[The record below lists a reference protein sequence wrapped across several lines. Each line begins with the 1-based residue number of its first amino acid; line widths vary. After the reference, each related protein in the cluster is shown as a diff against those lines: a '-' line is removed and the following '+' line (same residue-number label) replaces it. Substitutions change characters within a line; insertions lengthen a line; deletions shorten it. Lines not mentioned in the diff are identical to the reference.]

1 MPESA
6 LIEPPVL
13 LVEDDE
19 NLREALTVT
28 LELARVPHVSVG
40 SAEEAISRLA
50 GNEFSMLISD
60 IRLPAADGLTLLAAA
75 RERAPDLPVVLMTAY
90 ADVALAV
97 RALKEGARDFLT
109 KPFMPDH
116 LVEVVSRHRRK
127 IIPGKSSPTPVAID
141 PASRAVLARCQR
153 VAGTDATVLLLGE
166 SGVGKDVFAH
176 HLHDSSPRGGKPY
189 IALNCAAIPEN
200 LLESTLF
207 GHERGAFTGATK
219 TQAGKFEQA
228 NGGTLFLDEIGEMP
242 IETQAKLLRVL
253 QDGIIER
260 LGGSQSIATDV
271 RLIAATNRDLAERV
285 RAGHFREDLF
295 FRLAV
300 FPLRI
305 PSLRE
310 RPLDI
315 IPLAEEFLARY
326 GRTMGQPGARLSQE
340 ASEALKAHDW
350 PGNVRELENTIQR
363 ALLLSD
369 SDTIGTESLEL
380 GTLRAASAP
389 LAPQA
394 ALPPAPAPTPAP
406 GSVSSGM
413 DVKALERNHILSV
426 LAQVGGNR
434 TKAVQ
439 ILGISERALRYKI
452 KSYRDQGFDV

>member
-1 MPESA
+1 MPEIA
-6 LIEPPVL
+6 LTEPPVL
-13 LVEDDE
+13 LVEDDA
-19 NLREALTVT
+19 NLREALSIT
-28 LELARVPHVSVG
+28 LELAKVPHVSVG
-40 SAEEAISRLA
+40 SAEEAIQRLA
-50 GNEFSMLISD
+50 GSEFSMLISD
-60 IRLPAADGLTLLAAA
+60 IRLPAADGLTLLVAA
-75 RERAPDLPVVLMTAY
+75 RERAPGLPVVLMTAY

-127 IIPGKSSPTPVAID
+127 QVQTKLSPTPVAID

-153 VAGTDATVLLLGE
+153 VAKTDATVLLLGE
-166 SGVGKDVFAH
+166 SGVGKDVFAR
-176 HLHDSSPRGGKPY
+176 HLHDASPRAGKPY
-189 IALNCAAIPEN
+189 IALNCAAIPES

-228 NGGTLFLDEIGEMP
+228 DGGTLFLDEIGEMP

-260 LGGSQSIATDV
+260 LGSSQSIETDV
-271 RLIAATNRDLAERV
+271 RLVAATNRDLAERV
-285 RAGHFREDLF
+285 RNGRFREDLF

-315 IPLAEEFLARY
+315 IPLADEFLTRY
-326 GRTMGQPGARLSQE
+326 GRTMGQPGARLSSD
-340 ASEALKAHDW
+340 AAAALNRHSW
-350 PGNVRELENTIQR
+350 PGNARELENTIQR

-369 SDTIGTESLEL
+369 SAEIGAESLEL
-380 GTLRAASAP
+380 GALQASQQP
-389 LAPQA
+389 STH
-394 ALPPAPAPTPAP
+394 APAEHTPTT
-406 GSVSSGM
+406 SRNDM
-413 DVKALERNHILSV
+413 DVKALERNHILNV
-426 LAQVGGNR
+426 LTQVGGSR
-434 TKAVQ
+434 TKAIE

-452 KSYRDQGFDV
+452 KAYREQGFDV

>member
-1 MPESA
+1 MPESPV
-6 LIEPPVL
+6 IEPPVL
-13 LVEDDE
+13 LVEDDA
-19 NLREALTVT
+19 NLREALAVT
-28 LELARVPHVSVG
+28 LELAHVPHVSVG

-50 GNEFSMLISD
+50 GSEYSMLISD

-75 RERAPDLPVVLMTAY
+75 RERAPGLPVVLMTAY

-109 KPFMPDH
+109 KPFMPDD

-127 IIPGKSSPTPVAID
+127 LLAARSSPTPVAHD

-153 VAGTDATVLLLGE
+153 VASTDATVLLLGE
-166 SGVGKDVFAH
+166 SGVGKDVLARY
-176 HLHDSSPRGGKPY
+176 LHDASPRAGRPY
-189 IALNCAAIPEN
+189 VALNCAAIPEN

-207 GHERGAFTGATK
+207 GHERGAFTGANK
-219 TQAGKFEQA
+219 TQSGKFEQA

-260 LGGSQSIATDV
+260 LGGHQPFATNV

-285 RAGHFREDLF
+285 RTGHFREDLF

-305 PSLRE
+305 PALRE

-315 IPLAEEFLARY
+315 LPLAEEFLARY
-326 GRTMGQPGARLSQE
+326 GRTMGRPGAQLSTRA
-340 ASEALKAHDW
+340 ASVLTQHSW

-369 SDTIGTESLEL
+369 GDLIDLENLEL
-380 GTLRAASAP
+380 DTLRR
-389 LAPQA
+389 
-394 ALPPAPAPTPAP
+394 APALELPLEDTPR
-406 GSVSSGM
+406 SHDL

-434 TKAVQ
+434 TKAIQ

-452 KSYRDQGFDV
+452 KSYREQGFDV

>member
-1 MPESA
+1 
-6 LIEPPVL
+6 
-13 LVEDDE
+13 
-19 NLREALTVT
+19 
-28 LELARVPHVSVG
+28 
-40 SAEEAISRLA
+40 
-50 GNEFSMLISD
+50 
-60 IRLPAADGLTLLAAA
+60 
-75 RERAPDLPVVLMTAY
+75 
-90 ADVALAV
+90 
-97 RALKEGARDFLT
+97 
-109 KPFMPDH
+109 MPDH
-116 LVEVVSRHRRK
+116 LVEVVSRHRK
-127 IIPGKSSPTPVAID
+127 KLIVGKASPTPVATD

-166 SGVGKDVFAH
+166 SGVGKDVLAH
-176 HLHDSSPRGGKPY
+176 YLHDASPRAGKPY

-207 GHERGAFTGATK
+207 GHERGAFTGAHK
-219 TQAGKFEQA
+219 TQPGKFEQA

-260 LGGSQSIATDV
+260 LGSSQSIATDV

-305 PSLRE
+305 PALRE

-315 IPLAEEFLARY
+315 IPLAEEFVARY
-326 GRTMGQPGARLSQE
+326 GRTMGRPGARLSPE
-340 ASEALKAHDW
+340 ANDALRRHDW

-369 SDTIGTESLEL
+369 SDAIGIESLEL

-389 LAPQA
+389 ITSQTPVT
-394 ALPPAPAPTPAP
+394 PAPT
-406 GSVSSGM
+406 SSNNEM

-452 KSYRDQGFDV
+452 KAYREQGFDV